1 MEHIWGFDSACSK
14 VSLWWIASLCACSIE
29 IVHHCFNALLQN
41 AICLLFST
49 LFCVWFSTLVN
60 TTAVWFSTLVITT
73 AV

>member
-1 MEHIWGFDSACSK
+1 MEYIWGFDIARYK
-14 VSLWWIASLCACSIE
+14 VSLWWIASLSAGSME

-41 AICLLFST
+41 AICFLFST

-60 TTAVWFSTLVITT
+60 TTAVWFSTLVNTT